1 MKRNISIQLKA
12 AFLLLV
18 FAFNTVV
25 GFACAVGINMGF
37 NAPHH
42 HDEEEAIETTV
53 HHHHHAGGKAHQ
65 HHDKAVKH
73 HHDSKEN
80 SEKGGCCNDK
90 VVKFQNVD
98 KNLTAKTII
107 NAPAFVA
114 ITTTF
119 FGIDLFNIKKPF
131 PHKEIVRFFYPPPPD
146 ILIAIQRFQI

>member
-53 HHHHHAGGKAHQ
+53 HHHHAGGKAHQ
-65 HHDKAVKH
+65 HM
-73 HHDSKEN
+73 
-80 SEKGGCCNDK
+80 
-90 VVKFQNVD
+90 
-98 KNLTAKTII
+98 
-107 NAPAFVA
+107 
-114 ITTTF
+114 
-119 FGIDLFNIKKPF
+119 IK
-131 PHKEIVRFFYPPPPD
+131 
-146 ILIAIQRFQI
+146 L